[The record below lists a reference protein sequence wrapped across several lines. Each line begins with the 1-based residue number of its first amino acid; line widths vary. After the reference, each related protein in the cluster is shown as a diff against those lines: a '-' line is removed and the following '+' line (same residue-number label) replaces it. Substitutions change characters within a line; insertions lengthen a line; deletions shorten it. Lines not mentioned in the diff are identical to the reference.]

1 MNDMIYPYHFV
12 KDCVFFEAG
21 EDGSVS
27 IIRKAESRL
36 QSRTLLRVDLTS
48 EEWLETIAVMKT
60 KHKEVKGDKV
70 IAGVDVKVEPTVFGP
85 RSEQGSSPDTLPDA
99 SPPVE
104 PVKTEE
110 DEIQSEPELKRRK
123 RKPSLLLVDNSR
135 TTFRLGC

>member
-70 IAGVDVKVEPTVFGP
+70 IAGIDVKVEPTVFGP
-85 RSEQGSSPDTLPDA
+85 HSKQGSSPDTLA
-99 SPPVE
+99 GALPPVE

-110 DEIQSEPELKRRK
+110 DEVQPEPKRRNK
-123 RKPSLLLVDNSR
+123 KLW
-135 TTFRLGC
+135 

>member
-1 MNDMIYPYHFV
+1 MIYPYHFV

-21 EDGSVS
+21 ENGSVS

-70 IAGVDVKVEPTVFGP
+70 IAGIDVKVEPTVFGP
-85 RSEQGSSPDTLPDA
+85 HSEQGSSPDTLA
-99 SPPVE
+99 GATPPVE

-110 DEIQSEPELKRRK
+110 DEVQSEPKRRNKK
-123 RKPSLLLVDNSR
+123 RW
-135 TTFRLGC
+135 